1 MPAATSSKS
10 STSASSAP
18 PRCAR
23 PRSSSWWRRATASTP
38 ARWCARSRKRASGF
52 RFLEAPG
59 LELLI
64 GHAELRLLRLI
75 ETAAEAGLLGTHH
88 PVGTH
93 LVMALAIRG
102 ATHGD
107 ALAGAA
113 GVGIGVLAA
122 GFPHRALDDPDLRLL
137 QPLDDLVQRHG
148 GDEAQIERSRHGDM
162 RPGLE
167 LPAPLVQIDL
177 LLAEA
182 EREPLL
188 GRRLEAREL
197 HAEHLGI
204 EADARRL
211 VARR

>member
-10 STSASSAP
+10 SSNASSAP

-75 ETAAEAGLLGTHH
+75 EAAAEAGLLGTHH

-113 GVGIGVLAA
+113 AVGVGVLAT
-122 GFPHRALDDPDLRLL
+122 GTIGGRVGKIGQSELRFRGSLIPGNSCHGSLL
-137 QPLDDLVQRHG
+137 CR
-148 GDEAQIERSRHGDM
+148 
-162 RPGLE
+162 
-167 LPAPLVQIDL
+167 
-177 LLAEA
+177 
-182 EREPLL
+182 
-188 GRRLEAREL
+188 
-197 HAEHLGI
+197 
-204 EADARRL
+204 
-211 VARR
+211 